1 MKRVLQW
8 RPPLWLV
15 AVLVGSTL
23 ALGTSVGSVLGAQT
37 ASSNGECTESAEV
50 CEQFANFWEVWNIA
64 EARFLDPTALQSEE
78 MITGAINGMLDTL
91 NDRGHTRYDTAEQ
104 FAREQEQQSG
114 NYQGIG
120 AYINEEGGFPY
131 IVAPIEGSPAEAAG
145 VKAGDVIISI
155 NGESTDGMELD
166 DAVSKVRGEP
176 GTPVT
181 LELLRRD
188 SEAAVELTITR
199 AAINVPAVTWRMLPG
214 NVAHIKLSQFSE
226 KADPEMQA
234 AVKAAKEAGA
244 EKFVLDL
251 RNNPGGL
258 LDQAIKVTGQFLPKD
273 AVVLRIRERGQTP
286 EQAQEFRNPVQN
298 PDTTTP
304 IVVLINGGSAS
315 SSEIFAS
322 ALQDHDRAEVIG
334 VQTIGLGTVISPVT
348 LDDGSAVY
356 IGTAEWYTPGDEAN
370 PYGRPLRHEGVT
382 PDIEVALEGDAEAL
396 TPTTAKELSDEE
408 ILNSTDAQLLKALE
422 VLGVSADTG
431 GVAAFWAR

>member
-23 ALGTSVGSVLGAQT
+23 ALGTGVGSVLGAQT
-37 ASSNGECTESAEV
+37 ASANGECTESAEV

-64 EARFLDPTALQSEE
+64 ENRFLDPTAVKPDE
-78 MITGAINGMLDTL
+78 MIAGAINGMLDTL
-91 NDRGHTRYDTAEQ
+91 DDRGHTRYDTPEQ
-104 FAREQEQQSG
+104 FQREQEQQSG

-145 VKAGDVIISI
+145 VKAGDVITAV
-155 NGESTDGMELD
+155 NGEATDGMELD
-166 DAVSKVRGEP
+166 EVISKVRGEP
-176 GTPVT
+176 GTQVT
-181 LELLRRD
+181 LELRRSD
-188 SEAAVELTITR
+188 TEAVLEKTITR

-226 KADPEMQA
+226 KADSEMQA
-234 AVKAAKEAGA
+234 AVQAAKEAGA
-244 EKFVLDL
+244 QKFVLDL

-258 LDQAIKVTGQFLPKD
+258 LEQAVKVTGQFLPKD

-286 EQAQEFRNPVQN
+286 EQAQEFRSPVQN

-304 IVVLINGGSAS
+304 MVVLINGGSAS

-322 ALQDHDRAEVIG
+322 ALQDHDRATVIG
-334 VQTIGLGTVISPVT
+334 VQTIGLGTVISPQK

-356 IGTAEWYTPGDEAN
+356 IGTAEWLTPN
-370 PYGRPLRHEGVT
+370 GRPLRHEGVT
-382 PDIEVALEGDAEAL
+382 PDIEVALEGDDEAL
-396 TPTTAKELSDEE
+396 TPTTAKDLSDEE

-422 VLGVSADTG
+422 VLGVP
-431 GVAAFWAR
+431 GVTVQ